1 MFESNFPAS
10 EEKVCFKPRQVLL
23 SHHTM
28 KQRNNDNQTPNSADE
43 ATSLHPQQR
52 TLLLH
57 SVAFFLE
64 RNGFSKTLKKFRSE
78 AQIEKDSSKDL
89 LLSLEEM
96 CHKHLKKCSQAIA
109 TQNKPDEEIVEEVAD
124 DRIPEAQEEPTK
136 KSKDKRKT
144 KKNAVPETHADA
156 AEKEKSGPHV
166 ESLKNSNDTTVPEE
180 AGKKSKDK
188 KKKKN
193 KEKLETVAT
202 VSDDIAVDSIGLN
215 GDVATLQEKVVKS
228 KTKKK
233 KDGRHLSDENSNQ
246 LNDGTKMLHEE
257 EQNDNSKKRK
267 RLASEDNDDHIVDE
281 KETEDVKRRKLE
293 GSKGRN
299 DGVQST
305 KVDADAGNGSTI
317 DEVSQQTNECVEKTA
332 EKTST
337 KKALKKHSNGSTEP
351 KTINAFQRVK
361 VDAVTFADEKLA
373 DNSYW
378 AKGGAET
385 GYGAKAQEILG
396 QVKGRDFRHEKTKKK
411 RGSYRGGVID
421 LQSHSVKF
429 NYSDDD

>member
-1 MFESNFPAS
+1 MFD
-10 EEKVCFKPRQVLL
+10 EKGCFKPRQVLL
-23 SHHTM
+23 SHRTM
-28 KQRNNDNQTPNSADE
+28 KQRNNDNQIPNSADE
-43 ATSLHPQQR
+43 ATSLHPHQR

-57 SVAFFLE
+57 AVAFFLE
-64 RNGFSKTLKKFRSE
+64 RNSFSKTLKKFRSE
-78 AQIEKDSSKDL
+78 AQIQKDSSKDL

-96 CHKHLKKCSQAIA
+96 CHKHLKKCSQTIT
-109 TQNKPDEEIVEEVAD
+109 TQNKPDEETVKEVAD
-124 DRIPEAQEEPTK
+124 DRVPEAQDESTK
-136 KSKDKRKT
+136 KSKDKKKI
-144 KKNAVPETHADA
+144 KKNAVPETDADA
-156 AEKEKSGPHV
+156 AEKEKSEPIHV
-166 ESLKNSNDTTVPEE
+166 ESLKNNNGSTVHEE

-202 VSDDIAVDSIGLN
+202 ISVNAAVDSIGLN
-215 GDVATLQEKVVKS
+215 GDVATLEEKVVKS
-228 KTKKK
+228 KTRKK
-233 KDGRHLSDENSNQ
+233 KDGRPSDENSNQ
-246 LNDGTKMLHEE
+246 LNDGTDMLNEE
-257 EQNDNSKKRK
+257 EQNDNTKKRK
-267 RLASEDNDDHIVDE
+267 RLAPEDNGDHTVDD

-293 GSKGRN
+293 GGCN

-305 KVDADAGNGSTI
+305 KVDVDAGSRSTI
-317 DEVSQQTNECVEKTA
+317 NELSQQTNEYVEKTA

-337 KKALKKHSNGSTEP
+337 KKALKKRSNGSTEP

-361 VDAVTFADEKLA
+361 LDAVTFADEKLA

-385 GYGAKAQEILG
+385 GYGAKAQEVLG